1 MIKKRQS
8 VPLIHV
14 LTKLFIKSDINE
26 QKMVIFK
33 IKNTYDLYVINEI
46 FQKVSDAPLKY
57 PLS

>member
-1 MIKKRQS
+1 MIKKRQG

-14 LTKLFIKSDINE
+14 FTKLFIKSDINE

-33 IKNTYDLYVINEI
+33 IKYTYDSYVINEI